1 MIFQYKLYRIYEE
14 IDVIYD
20 TPVNTTDVLIK
31 SSHDENIYLWKLIV
45 MKAQDETNGCFIKFP
60 YKTYNAIFVCVYNY
74 TLICGVA

>member
-31 SSHDENIYLWKLIV
+31 SSHDENIYL
-45 MKAQDETNGCFIKFP
+45 
-60 YKTYNAIFVCVYNY
+60 
-74 TLICGVA
+74 